1 MYKSLC
7 SKIVPKQ
14 MLKIC
19 THWGTIDLMSKP
31 SCKLTSFEYLL
42 HQFQQE
48 NTESTN
54 EIPAITI
61 IVLRQSNV
69 TH

>member
-1 MYKSLC
+1 
-7 SKIVPKQ
+7 
-14 MLKIC
+14 
-19 THWGTIDLMSKP
+19 MSKP
-31 SCKLTSFEYLL
+31 ICKLTSFEYLL